1 MPGYTGHIKGLIS
14 ENLFAQSYGNST
26 SKAIGKKHPI
36 GHNVIPKERFR
47 SQNTNQYRSKNFRR
61 FADKPFMEP
70 RKDYDDYTRFIN
82 DTYVEEK
89 TDMLNNTCNFE
100 EKRNS
105 FVTKNY
111 NPLMT
116 LRTYSELEARPMTML
131 NRKGAITTKNSRV
144 SMNPVERRMGSTFTD
159 FDVRPKILESK
170 ISQRDD
176 FFNLS
181 DGFKKIFA
189 ADKKD

>member
-1 MPGYTGHIKGLIS
+1 
-14 ENLFAQSYGNST
+14 
-26 SKAIGKKHPI
+26 
-36 GHNVIPKERFR
+36 
-47 SQNTNQYRSKNFRR
+47 
-61 FADKPFMEP
+61 MEP

-100 EKRNS
+100 ERRKS
-105 FVTKNY
+105 FAVKNY

-116 LRTYSELEARPMTML
+116 LRTYSDLEQRPVTML
-131 NRKGAITTKNSRV
+131 ARKGNMTTKNSNIG
-144 SMNPVERRMGSTFTD
+144 MNPTERRMGSTFTN

-189 ADKKD
+189 ADKKDQKLVLPIAGYGGHRRGDRSQNFFGKSFRESSLQSKKL